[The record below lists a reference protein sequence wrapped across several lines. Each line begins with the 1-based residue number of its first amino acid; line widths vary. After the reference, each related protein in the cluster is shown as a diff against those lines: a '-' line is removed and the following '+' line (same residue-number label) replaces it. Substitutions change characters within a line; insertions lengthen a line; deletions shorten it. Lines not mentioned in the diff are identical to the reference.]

1 MEETWLEDNMEDNK
15 TAEDAMVEYNMVVGV
30 ENRMVDSYTLVDKEP
45 KKYNNQ
51 WKDIS
56 NDKWTVF
63 ASRAKFA
70 KVKNAKIT

>member
-1 MEETWLEDNMEDNK
+1 MEDNK

-51 WKDIS
+51 
-56 NDKWTVF
+56 
-63 ASRAKFA
+63 
-70 KVKNAKIT
+70 

>member
-1 MEETWLEDNMEDNK
+1 
-15 TAEDAMVEYNMVVGV
+15 MVVGV